1 MAYAHSK
8 NARGHRHDLVDHS
21 RSVAELA
28 AAFALDLQASQVAHV
43 LGLWHDLG
51 KFHPAWQAY
60 LLGSESDPGMRG
72 HGPDHKTAG
81 AQLALKHLGTLALL
95 VQGHHGGLQ
104 TPTDLKAWLSDPTRA
119 AAIREALDLA
129 RQALPDLE
137 PRQQLPLPAP
147 VRRERLTAEL
157 FMRLLFSALVDAD
170 FLDTERHFREEASA
184 QRGTEVTLAVLWE
197 RFERHQRQF
206 SGQRSG
212 VISRSRHEIL
222 EHCLA
227 AAELP
232 PGLFRLAVPTGGGKT
247 LSAMGFALKHALR
260 HGHRRVIVAVPFI
273 SITEQTADV
282 YRSIFDGPRDDSP
295 NDQSVVL
302 EHHSGA
308 DSIEDQASGEEDARP
323 STSWRRLAAENWDAP
338 IIVTTTVQL
347 FQSLFAARTS
357 ATRKLHRI
365 ARSVIILD
373 EAQSLPSHLLTPIL
387 DVLCQLCQ
395 HFGTTVVLSTAT
407 QPAFDAIPVFSA
419 APAREMVPDAPR
431 FFEILKRVEY
441 QWRLDPPLTWTAV
454 AELADGE
461 PQALI
466 VVNTKKDA
474 LALLDVLDDAWP
486 SPS

>member
-1 MAYAHSK
+1 M
-8 NARGHRHDLVDHS
+8 
-21 RSVAELA
+21 
-28 AAFALDLQASQVAHV
+28 
-43 LGLWHDLG
+43 
-51 KFHPAWQAY
+51 
-60 LLGSESDPGMRG
+60 
-72 HGPDHKTAG
+72 
-81 AQLALKHLGTLALL
+81 
-95 VQGHHGGLQ
+95 
-104 TPTDLKAWLSDPTRA
+104 
-119 AAIREALDLA
+119 
-129 RQALPDLE
+129 
-137 PRQQLPLPAP
+137 
-147 VRRERLTAEL
+147 
-157 FMRLLFSALVDAD
+157 
-170 FLDTERHFREEASA
+170 
-184 QRGTEVTLAVLWE
+184 
-197 RFERHQRQF
+197 
-206 SGQRSG
+206 
-212 VISRSRHEIL
+212 
-222 EHCLA
+222 
-227 AAELP
+227 
-232 PGLFRLAVPTGGGKT
+232 
-247 LSAMGFALKHALR
+247 
-260 HGHRRVIVAVPFI
+260 
-273 SITEQTADV
+273 
-282 YRSIFDGPRDDSP
+282 
-295 NDQSVVL
+295 
-302 EHHSGA
+302 
-308 DSIEDQASGEEDARP
+308 
-323 STSWRRLAAENWDAP
+323 AAENWDAP